1 MTTHVKPISL
11 LIIYTGGTIGMVRDR
26 QSGVLHPF
34 PFENIL
40 DEIPELRKAGFH
52 LSSYT
57 FSPPL
62 DSSNISPDTWIKLS
76 KLIEE
81 NYCRFDGFIVLH
93 GTDTMAYSASA
104 LSFMLENLAKPV
116 VFTGSQLPIGS
127 LRTDAK
133 ENLITA
139 IEIAAS
145 VRDDKPAVP
154 EVTVFFQ
161 NKLFRGNRT
170 IKHNAEE
177 FKAFQSYNYPVL
189 AETGVHI
196 RFNYPAI
203 HYPANKARF
212 SIHTALDTNVTI
224 LKLYPG
230 INPHIINA
238 VLKIENLRAVVL
250 ETFGAGNAPN
260 EKWFLREIEDAIHRD
275 IIVLSVTQCAEG
287 CVEMGMYETSK
298 TLEKIGVISGHDITT
313 EAAVTKLMYLLG
325 KYAQST
331 QVRKDLTRSLRGEI
345 SIR

>member
-1 MTTHVKPISL
+1 MTSELKPISL
-11 LIIYTGGTIGMVRDR
+11 LIIYTGGTIGMIRNSDT
-26 QSGVLHPF
+26 GALHPF
-34 PFENIL
+34 QLENIV
-40 DEIPELRKAGFH
+40 DVIPELKKSGYH

-57 FSPPL
+57 FRPLL
-62 DSSNISPDTWIKLS
+62 DSSNITPETWVKLAM
-76 KLIEE
+76 LIEE
-81 NYCRFDGFIVLH
+81 NYNRFDGFIVLH

-104 LSFMLENLAKPV
+104 LSFMLEELTKPV

-145 VRDDKPAVP
+145 VSEHKPVVP
-154 EVTVFFQ
+154 EVTILFQ

-196 RFNYPAI
+196 RFNYSSI
-203 HYPANKARF
+203 HYPEKDDNFR
-212 SIHTALDTNVTI
+212 IQTQLDTNVTI

-230 INPHIINA
+230 INPGIINA
-238 VLKIENLRAVVL
+238 VLNIKNLRGIVL

-260 EKWFLREIEDAIHRD
+260 EGWFIKEIEDAINRG

-287 CVEMGMYETSK
+287 RVEMGMYETSK
-298 TLEKIGVISGHDITT
+298 TLGKIGVVSGHDITT
-313 EAAVTKLMYLLG
+313 EAAITKLMYLLG
-325 KYAQST
+325 KYSDQAE
-331 QVRKDLTRSLRGEI
+331 VIRKLNSSLRGEI
-345 SIR
+345 SIG